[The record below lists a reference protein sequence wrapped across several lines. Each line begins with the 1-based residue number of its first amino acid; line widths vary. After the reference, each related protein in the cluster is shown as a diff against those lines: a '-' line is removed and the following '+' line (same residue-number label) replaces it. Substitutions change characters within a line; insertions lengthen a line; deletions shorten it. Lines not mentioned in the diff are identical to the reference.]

1 MALGRALGNPGICL
15 YFKSS
20 VFQAKNCPLVLCLAR
35 MSRGVDLP
43 SELVD
48 SNSFRH
54 SMEISAVENPDLL
67 V

>member
-35 MSRGVDLP
+35 MSRGVV
-43 SELVD
+43 SVVD

>member
-1 MALGRALGNPGICL
+1 MALGRTLGNPGICL

-35 MSRGVDLP
+35 MSRGVV
-43 SELVD
+43 SVVD